1 MIEMI
6 RLLLIRDVNP
16 VLEKVKSLRPVKC
29 PQVRVDY
36 IYLVLQNFN
45 IKGVLVDG
53 FMRPQGQYK
62 CSKMSRNDNKVHYRP
77 NHQKNFRNFA
87 FFRFFLRIFFKMKFK
102 NNVCFNLTTKTPKYH
117 LDVSQLS
124 DQCFSSFLLSLLTKK
139 RSIFFRKF
147 SLGS

>member
-53 FMRPQGQYK
+53 FMR
-62 CSKMSRNDNKVHYRP
+62 S
-77 NHQKNFRNFA
+77 
-87 FFRFFLRIFFKMKFK
+87 
-102 NNVCFNLTTKTPKYH
+102 
-117 LDVSQLS
+117 
-124 DQCFSSFLLSLLTKK
+124 
-139 RSIFFRKF
+139 
-147 SLGS
+147 